1 MAQRRKRSYDARGKR
16 EHHRVR
22 TREAASRADAAN
34 RGIARTLGGRP
45 DDRLLLASRAKERGL
60 TPATCVS
67 VLVRAH
73 LRNVTPLPKDELL
86 ALKQSIA
93 ELRAIGRN
101 LNPMSHALNHGRESA
116 PGVHEVMSML
126 KVAEALRGHFKALLI
141 ANQRS
146 WEQGRRQELRARG
159 VRSEAPLCNGAAHRR
174 ATPARAPCCKSRKRA
189 GRQAEYPQSDAA
201 LVALRVRGTPA
212 CIGCGRMRQTAPYAP
227 RIGRHFVIRSIGQGG
242 GEIPKCSTAAR
253 STM

>member
-1 MAQRRKRSYDARGKR
+1 MLHVDVVIYRCASWRRDESARTTLAENENITESALVKQLLELMLRTAALRAPSVADLPQNPSQDARIK
-16 EHHRVR
+16 VR
-22 TREAASRADAAN
+22 
-34 RGIARTLGGRP
+34 LRP

-101 LNPMSHALNHGRESA
+101 LNQMSHALNHGRESA

-146 WEQGRRQELRARG
+146 WEQGAPSGTSRAR
-159 VRSEAPLCNGAAHRR
+159 S
-174 ATPARAPCCKSRKRA
+174 SR
-189 GRQAEYPQSDAA
+189 
-201 LVALRVRGTPA
+201 
-212 CIGCGRMRQTAPYAP
+212 
-227 RIGRHFVIRSIGQGG
+227 
-242 GEIPKCSTAAR
+242 
-253 STM
+253 